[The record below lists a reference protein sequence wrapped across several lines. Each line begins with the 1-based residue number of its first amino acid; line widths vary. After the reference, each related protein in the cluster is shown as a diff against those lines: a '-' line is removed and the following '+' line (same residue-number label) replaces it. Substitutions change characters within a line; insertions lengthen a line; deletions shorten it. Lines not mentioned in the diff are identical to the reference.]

1 MRITLN
7 KESEK
12 FVSDQVSSGR
22 YRSADDVV
30 QHGLALLQE
39 REKDS
44 PSPPSNGDV
53 NLLENVQRLANGVSE
68 KDWDS
73 IPSDLAKNVD
83 HYLYGTRKNP

>member
-1 MRITLN
+1 MKITLS

-30 QHGLALLQE
+30 QQGLALLQE

-44 PSPPSNGDV
+44 PSPSGNGDA
-53 NLLENVQRLANGVSE
+53 NLLENVQRLANGIPE
-68 KDWDS
+68 RDWDA
-73 IPSDLAKNVD
+73 IPRDLAKNVD
-83 HYLYGTRKNP
+83 HYLYGSRKNT